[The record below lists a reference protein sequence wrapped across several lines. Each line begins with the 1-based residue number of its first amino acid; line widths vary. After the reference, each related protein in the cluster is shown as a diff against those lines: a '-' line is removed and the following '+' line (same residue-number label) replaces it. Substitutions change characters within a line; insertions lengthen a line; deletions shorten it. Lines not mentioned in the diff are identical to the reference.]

1 MNSAY
6 LWSFIAANLA
16 IFLTLVLNRQFT
28 GSSVEHLWEGITKK
42 NGIIAAIIPILA
54 IFLSGALSDMGKARL
69 VFWRWHNPLPGC
81 RAFTELVRTDPRID
95 LPALLRKHGDFPQD
109 PKAQNAF
116 WYRLYRGHK
125 TTRMVWESH
134 KIYLLTRDLTTIS
147 AVFAVLFSI
156 GVVAASVSWKT
167 ALLYV
172 GALIMQYMLV
182 ASAAQSYGNR
192 FVLNVLSEESF
203 TP

>member
-42 NGIIAAIIPILA
+42 NGIIAAIIPFLA
-54 IFLSGALSDMGKARL
+54 IFLSGALSDIGKARL

-95 LPALLRKHGDFPQD
+95 LPALMRKHGDFPQD

-125 TTRMVWESH
+125 TARMVWESQ
-134 KIYLLTRDLTTIS
+134 KIYLLTSDLTTIS
-147 AVFAVLFSI
+147 AAFAILFSVGAAVASTGWKI
-156 GVVAASVSWKT
+156 SLTYTVALAIQYVVAAS
-167 ALLYV
+167 
-172 GALIMQYMLV
+172 
-182 ASAAQSYGNR
+182 AARNYGNR
-192 FVLNVLSEESF
+192 FVLNVLSEESY
-203 TP
+203 TS

>member
-1 MNSAY
+1 
-6 LWSFIAANLA
+6 
-16 IFLTLVLNRQFT
+16 
-28 GSSVEHLWEGITKK
+28 
-42 NGIIAAIIPILA
+42 
-54 IFLSGALSDMGKARL
+54 
-69 VFWRWHNPLPGC
+69 
-81 RAFTELVRTDPRID
+81 
-95 LPALLRKHGDFPQD
+95 
-109 PKAQNAF
+109 
-116 WYRLYRGHK
+116 
-125 TTRMVWESH
+125 
-134 KIYLLTRDLTTIS
+134 
-147 AVFAVLFSI
+147 VLFSI